1 MRKQKTETLRVV
13 LPLVEKRKTKSRFG
27 AGMESGVQHWL
38 HVNFEM
44 HISNA
49 SQDVLS
55 RQMNE
60 SGVQGQVKAAVITG
74 RQ

>member
-1 MRKQKTETLRVV
+1 
-13 LPLVEKRKTKSRFG
+13 
-27 AGMESGVQHWL
+27 MESGVQHWL

-60 SGVQGQVKAAVITG
+60 SGVQGQVNAAVTTG